1 MCGTPIDTRTRRP
14 RCRRTGWRW
23 RRQYHFRVAAGIN
36 SRLCLQARGLPDGEG
51 GRRVAVDDDDDA
63 DDDDAGAARRRW
75 WRQTEGTPIRPK
87 KSAKD
92 SWYSDLRCRPRRR
105 PPPPPPAPRAGC
117 GTLGAPLDRWL
128 SVVRL
133 RCGRRCRT
141 GNSMVMAS
149 SLRGASV
156 RARACARAF
165 ELVAHSMCPASSPVA
180 TSSLPPSASAPMPWL
195 MMAIVEAAGHTT
207 TAPTRRDSRRRDGQ
221 AKNHTMETDT
231 ALGLSLSSH
240 PLFLK
245 SRQRLCICDDLRVE
259 PPVSRERAREE
270 VIQGTRPN
278 PSFDQ
283 LANITCYYLRASLH
297 LPEFI
302 NSTRRLIASVD

>member
-1 MCGTPIDTRTRRP
+1 MAHLLTRAPGDRGAAELDGGGGANITFGWQRASTPGSACWRADQPTEKGAGGLRWMTTTTPTMIRLVRRGGGGGG
-14 RCRRTGWRW
+14 RQRVRRSA
-23 RRQYHFRVAAGIN
+23 QK
-36 SRLCLQARGLPDGEG
+36 SRLKIRGIQICVVVRG
-51 GRRVAVDDDDDA
+51 G
-63 DDDDAGAARRRW
+63 GAA
-75 WRQTEGTPIRPK
+75 
-87 KSAKD
+87 
-92 SWYSDLRCRPRRR
+92 
-105 PPPPPPAPRAGC
+105 
-117 GTLGAPLDRWL
+117 GAPLDRWL

-156 RARACARAF
+156 RACVRACARAF

-195 MMAIVEAAGHTT
+195 MMAIVEAAGHST

-245 SRQRLCICDDLRVE
+245 SRQRLCICDGLRVE
-259 PPVSRERAREE
+259 PLVSRQRS
-270 VIQGTRPN
+270 IQV
-278 PSFDQ
+278 SK
-283 LANITCYYLRASLH
+283 
-297 LPEFI
+297 
-302 NSTRRLIASVD
+302 